1 MAKSL
6 SYEEKKQTQAKRV
19 KGLSIH
25 WVVYFSVN
33 LLLFYINYT
42 TDYSDPWHIW
52 VVASWGL
59 GLGLHTAIVLISNL
73 LMNSGQHRL
82 AVHASITILVSAY
95 LIFDDWF
102 INNTLEWV
110 GFVTVPLA
118 LIWLNHLGIY
128 RMLAPYRDDL
138 MAPDPSAKTTKH
150 PVFEKMVEKELEVL
164 GPKIAARAANSSY
177 TGAMNPQQ
185 MAQKIVVNRMVLR
198 NHILIYFTVNF
209 YLIYLNYTQ
218 GMEYL
223 WFLWSSISWGVT
235 IILHALSYSSW
246 KQKTLGARLSMKY
259 FLAYP
264 LTFSLYTVF
273 VDGFSNGEL
282 NWFYWAVIPI
292 VVLSLIV
299 ARVRSRQQI
308 EPSGE
313 TKVTVAKSRPA
324 RSARVQSQ
332 PAAGRF
338 CPNCGQNSRSSH
350 KFCEFC
356 GYKIR

>member
-6 SYEEKKQTQAKRV
+6 SYEEKQQTQAKRV
-19 KGLSIH
+19 KRLSIH
-25 WVVYFSVN
+25 WVVYVSVN
-33 LLLFYINYT
+33 LLLFFINYN

-52 VVASWGL
+52 VIASWGL
-59 GLGLHTAIVLISNL
+59 GLGIHTTVVLISNL

-82 AVHASITILVSAY
+82 AVHASITVLISAY

-102 INNTLEWV
+102 INYTLEWV
-110 GFVTVPLA
+110 GFVAVPLA

-138 MAPDPSAKTTKH
+138 MAPDPSAKATKH

-177 TGAMNPQQ
+177 TGMMNPQQ
-185 MAQKIVVNRMVLR
+185 MARKIVVNRMVLR
-198 NHILIYFTVNF
+198 NHILIYFTVNL

-223 WFLWSSISWGVT
+223 WFLWPTMSWGVT

-273 VDGFSNGEL
+273 VDGFSNGKL

-292 VVLSLIV
+292 ILVSLTV
-299 ARVRSRQQI
+299 ARVRSRHHI
-308 EPSGE
+308 EPLTTHDPS
-313 TKVTVAKSRPA
+313 TARSQPSRP
-324 RSARVQSQ
+324 RRVQPET
-332 PAAGRF
+332 PANKF
-338 CPNCGQNSRSSH
+338 CPNCGQNSRSAH

-356 GYKIR
+356 GYEIR